1 MPGGRK
7 YFRKL
12 ISPQCGVYDD
22 SPPRARDGGEV
33 DATTRSDMADVKS
46 QSDIDTEV
54 TRWAYTVAYERFDL
68 LGRIAAEI
76 AKAKGVKLPPK
87 LSVAK

>member
-1 MPGGRK
+1 MIRSGNSTRFTPH
-7 YFRKL
+7 
-12 ISPQCGVYDD
+12 
-22 SPPRARDGGEV
+22 EV
-33 DATTRSDMADVKS
+33 DEFRQVGLDMADVKG

-76 AKAKGVKLPPK
+76 AKAKGVKLPSK
-87 LSVAK
+87 LGVAK

>member
-1 MPGGRK
+1 
-7 YFRKL
+7 
-12 ISPQCGVYDD
+12 
-22 SPPRARDGGEV
+22 
-33 DATTRSDMADVKS
+33 MADVKG

-76 AKAKGVKLPPK
+76 AKAKGVKLPSK
-87 LSVAK
+87 LGVAK